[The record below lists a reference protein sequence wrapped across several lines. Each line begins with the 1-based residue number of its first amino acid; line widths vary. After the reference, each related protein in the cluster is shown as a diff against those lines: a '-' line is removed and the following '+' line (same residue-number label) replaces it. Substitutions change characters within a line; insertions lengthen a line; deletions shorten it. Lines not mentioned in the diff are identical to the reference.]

1 MTSSG
6 KRILPCY
13 ESSTGITRAREFGF
27 CPARRG
33 TIPIDSKGGWVNDA
47 ARERLKAYG
56 LFVVFVALVVFYG
69 KYTAP
74 SIRQLAPTALPPTP
88 LLIGAV
94 FISLATAI
102 PLVTTF
108 RPSSADNLLAAMREK
123 ARRAGKK
130 VTFQSASRTVSLYVV
145 ALASTPVLYG
155 VVLLFLIGEFLLL
168 VLLLPA
174 AAILAIVG
182 WFVLGRFFKELSTKF
197 VR

>member
-1 MTSSG
+1 M
-6 KRILPCY
+6 
-13 ESSTGITRAREFGF
+13 
-27 CPARRG
+27 
-33 TIPIDSKGGWVNDA
+33 NDA

-56 LFVVFVALVVFYG
+56 LLVVFVALVVAYG
-69 KYTAP
+69 NYSAP
-74 SIRQLAPTALPPTP
+74 TIRQAAPTTTLPPTP

-94 FISLATAI
+94 LISLATAI

-123 ARRAGKK
+123 ARRAGNK
-130 VTFQSASRTVSLYVV
+130 VTFQSASRTASLYVV

-155 VVLLFLIGEFLLL
+155 IVLLFLIGEFLLL